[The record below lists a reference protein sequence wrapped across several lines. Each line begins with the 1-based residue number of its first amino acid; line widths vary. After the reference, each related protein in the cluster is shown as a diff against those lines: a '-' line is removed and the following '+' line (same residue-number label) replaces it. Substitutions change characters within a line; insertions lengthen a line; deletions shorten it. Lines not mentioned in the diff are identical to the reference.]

1 MFEQVRDLAA
11 RDDAEH
17 GDQPEYRRDARKSVL
32 FRATIYPA
40 DLFADVIIQ
49 DVSLTGVMGESDI
62 EMQIG
67 QTIHLTTD
75 ERSFYPGV
83 VRWTRGRRFGLQFN
97 EAQTL
102 FGAADLDLQHGD
114 GEGQLPRAERIALGI
129 SAKLVV
135 GRPPRPATV
144 RNISRFGMQLETSS
158 GFAPGHRLLVKLNHE
173 SPIHGRVQWSKEGK
187 IGLKSFEPMPAMNQ
201 NRFV

>member
-1 MFEQVRDLAA
+1 MLEHIRDFAA

-17 GDQPEYRRDARKSVL
+17 GDRLEHRRDARKSVL
-32 FRATIYPA
+32 FRATIYPV
-40 DLFADVIIQ
+40 DIFADVIIR
-49 DVSLTGVMGESDI
+49 DVSQTGVMGESDI

-67 QTIHLTTD
+67 QTIHLSAD
-75 ERSFYPGV
+75 AKSFHPGV

-97 EAQTL
+97 EAQAL
-102 FGAADLDLQHGD
+102 FGAGDLDLQHGD
-114 GEGQLPRAERIALGI
+114 SEGQLPRAERIALSI
-129 SAKLVV
+129 SAGLVV

-158 GFAPGHRLLVKLNHE
+158 GFAPGHRLLIKLSHE
-173 SPIHGRVQWSKEGK
+173 SPIHGRVQWIKDGR
-187 IGLKSFEPMPAMNQ
+187 IGLKSFEPMPAMSQ